1 MRRVKKIFTNL
12 RVIILLVALLLAVL
26 AIHPSP
32 GAEGIAIRGVQKD
45 SAALKAGIQSPSPT
59 SSPMSREVILAIDNM
74 PISSIEDYARF
85 EQGLGMNQ
93 TVAIKT
99 TKGFYR
105 LRTEALTE
113 KITLNETETV
123 TVNETVEVD
132 EDIGDE
138 IVKANKT
145 VPTTVTR
152 NKTQERIIGVAPLGL
167 SVYPAPTSNIR
178 QGLDL
183 QGGTRVVL
191 KPETEVSDED
201 MELLLANMNERL
213 NVFGLSDVIVRKT
226 KDLSGRQYIVV
237 EIAGANE
244 EEVHS
249 LLARQGKFEARVGND
264 TIFRGGNDI
273 TYVCRSADCSGID
286 PFAGC
291 QQAADGVLCRFRFSI
306 TLSPEAAQRQADRTE
321 DIPVI
326 TQNND
331 QYLEEKFDLYLDNE
345 LVDSLNIGADLR
357 GRAVTEIAI
366 SGSGS
371 GPSREAATLD
381 ALTSMKRLQTILITG
396 SLPVNLEIVKTDA
409 ISPLLG
415 REFLH
420 NAILIGV
427 LAVLAVAAMVF
438 ARYRRVEVSVPIVF
452 TMASEILLMLGLAAL
467 IGWNLDLAAIAGII
481 IAAGTGVDDQI
492 VIIDEILRGERSAS
506 NWRERFKRAF
516 FIIFSAYFATV
527 VAMIPLLFA
536 GAGLLKGF
544 AFVTIVGVSFGVFVT
559 RPAYA
564 AVVEVLL
571 KK

>member
-1 MRRVKKIFTNL
+1 MRRVKKVFTNL
-12 RVIILLVALLLAVL
+12 RVIILIVALVLAVL

-32 GAEGIAIRGVQKD
+32 GTEGIAIRGVHKD

-59 SSPMSREVILAIDNM
+59 SSPMSREVILSIDNM
-74 PISSIEDYARF
+74 PVRSVEDYARI
-85 EQGLGMNQ
+85 EQGLDINQ
-93 TVAIKT
+93 TVTIKT

-105 LRTEALTE
+105 LRAEALTE
-113 KITLNETETV
+113 EITLNETETV
-123 TVNETVEVD
+123 TINETIEVEEEVD
-132 EDIGDE
+132 GT
-138 IVKANKT
+138 VMTVNKT
-145 VPTTVTR
+145 VPTTATR
-152 NKTQERIIGVAPLGL
+152 NKTRTIITGVAPLGL

-191 KPETEVSDED
+191 KPETDISDED

-213 NVFGLSDVIVRKT
+213 NVFGLSDVVVRKT
-226 KDLSGRQYIVV
+226 KDLSGRQYILV

-244 EEVHS
+244 EEVRD
-249 LLARQGKFEARVGND
+249 LLARQGKFEARIGND
-264 TIFRGGNDI
+264 TLFRGGSDI

-291 QQAADGVLCRFRFSI
+291 QQVADGVLCRFRFSI
-306 TLSPEAAQRQADRTE
+306 SLAPEAAQRQADRTA
-321 DIPVI
+321 DIPVV
-326 TQNND
+326 TQDND
-331 QYLEEKFDLYLDNE
+331 QYLEEQLDLYLDNE

-371 GPSREAATLD
+371 GPTRDAATID
-381 ALTSMKRLQTILITG
+381 ALTNMKRLQTILITG
-396 SLPVNLEIVKTDA
+396 SLPVNLEIVKTDT

-427 LAVLAVAAMVF
+427 LAILTVAAMVF
-438 ARYRRVEVSVPIVF
+438 VRYRKIAVSLPITI

-492 VIIDEILRGERSAS
+492 VIVDEIMRGERAAS

-527 VAMIPLLFA
+527 VAMVPLLFA

-564 AVVEVLL
+564 AVVEILL

>member
-1 MRRVKKIFTNL
+1 MRMMKKIFTNL
-12 RVIILLVALLLAVL
+12 RVIILVVALLLAVL

-32 GAEGIAIRGVQKD
+32 GTEGVAIRGVQKD
-45 SAALKAGIQSPSPT
+45 SAAIEAGIKSPLPT
-59 SSPMSREVILAIDNM
+59 ASPMSREIIVSINNM
-74 PISSIEDYARF
+74 PVRGIEDYARI
-85 EQGLGMNQ
+85 EQELGLNQ
-93 TVAIKT
+93 TVTVKT
-99 TKGFYR
+99 TQGFYR
-105 LRTEALTE
+105 LRTQALTE
-113 KITLNETETV
+113 EITLNETETV
-123 TVNETVEVD
+123 IINETVEVE
-132 EDIGDE
+132 EDVDGE
-138 IVKANKT
+138 IVTVNKT
-145 VPTTVTR
+145 SPTAVTR
-152 NKTQERIIGVAPLGL
+152 NKTETRILGVEPLGL

-191 KPETEVSDED
+191 KPETDVSDED
-201 MELLLANMNERL
+201 MELLLANMKERL
-213 NVFGLSDVIVRKT
+213 NVFGLSDVVVRKT
-226 KDLSGRQYIVV
+226 RDLSGRQYILV
-237 EIAGANE
+237 EIAGAND
-244 EEVHS
+244 EEVRD
-249 LLARQGKFEARVGND
+249 LLARQGKFEARIGND
-264 TIFRGGNDI
+264 TVFRGGNDI

-306 TLSPEAAQRQADRTE
+306 SLTPKAAQRQADRTA
-321 DIPVI
+321 DIPVV
-326 TQNND
+326 TADND
-331 QYLEEKFDLYLDNE
+331 QYLEEQLDLYLDNE
-345 LVDSLNIGADLR
+345 LVDSLNVGADLR

-371 GPSREAATLD
+371 GPTRDAATID
-381 ALTSMKRLQTILITG
+381 ALTGMKRLQTILITG
-396 SLPVNLEIVKTDA
+396 SLPVELEVVKTDA

-415 REFLH
+415 REFLR

-427 LAVLAVAAMVF
+427 LAILAVTAMVF
-438 ARYRRVEVSVPIVF
+438 ARYRKFAVSFPIAI

-492 VIIDEILRGERSAS
+492 VIVDEIMRGERAAS

-544 AFVTIVGVSFGVFVT
+544 AFVTIAGVSFGVFVT

-564 AVVEVLL
+564 AIVEILL
-571 KK
+571 RK